1 MTKNIVFLLVLSLC
15 LFTPLSVAQ
24 DTVNSNENSVVESS
38 AVKNNEAELIEVGS
52 QQQESEPLSL
62 EKPPEVGKHVM
73 ANMNASSMILSLL
86 MVLGVIVISALVL
99 KRFNLTQQNSN
110 QLKVI
115 ASVSL
120 GAKERV
126 VVVQIGEQQ
135 LVLGVCPQQISLL
148 KDLDTPI
155 DIETGKSLALSGNV
169 LSFLQK
175 SSRKTET
182 DSNSATSEN
191 NK

>member
-1 MTKNIVFLLVLSLC
+1 MTKLFTFLLWLSLC
-15 LFTPLSVAQ
+15 VLTQASFAQ
-24 DTVNSNENSVVESS
+24 EGIAANESTKVENTKVESQQKQS
-38 AVKNNEAELIEVGS
+38 EILTIE
-52 QQQESEPLSL
+52 QTPQ
-62 EKPPEVGKHVM
+62 VGKHVM

-86 MVLGVIVISALVL
+86 MVLALIIISALVL
-99 KRFNLTQQNSN
+99 KRFNLTQQSSN

-115 ASVSL
+115 ANLSL

-148 KDLDTPI
+148 KDLETPI
-155 DIETGKSLALSGNV
+155 EIQTGKPLALSGNV
-169 LSFLQK
+169 LSFLQRNPVK
-175 SSRKTET
+175 SETSSKKET
-182 DSNSATSEN
+182 DSNTTTSEITS

>member
-1 MTKNIVFLLVLSLC
+1 MTKTLTSFFLLSLLLS
-15 LFTPLSVAQ
+15 TPLSFAQETVA
-24 DTVNSNENSVVESS
+24 VSESAKVENAGVE
-38 AVKNNEAELIEVGS
+38 S
-52 QQQESEPLSL
+52 QQQTDDSL
-62 EKPPEVGKHVM
+62 TVEQTPQVGKHVM
-73 ANMNASSMILSLL
+73 ANMDASSMILSLL
-86 MVLGVIVISALVL
+86 MVLGLIVISALVL
-99 KRFNLTQQNSN
+99 KRFNLTQQSSN

-115 ASVSL
+115 ASLSL

-148 KDLDTPI
+148 KNLDTPI
-155 DIETGKSLALSGNV
+155 EIQAGKPLALSGNV

-175 SSRKTET
+175 NSIKTQA
-182 DSNSATSEN
+182 DSNCAKSEITS